1 MSKLNPNHSI
11 SRREFLSYAGA
22 AALSLLTV
30 TPGVLRGAQSS
41 GKIRLGMIGC
51 GGRGTWLGNLFQEHG
66 GYEIAAAADYFQD
79 RVDNFGEKFNV
90 PGRNRFTGLSC
101 YQQLLDENL
110 DAVAI
115 ISPPYFHPEQAAA
128 AVDAGTHV
136 YLAKPVAVDVPGC
149 LSISESGDRATKSG
163 LSFLVDFQTRTDPF
177 YIEAI
182 KQVHDGALGTIAN
195 GDVEYHAGRLSPQA
209 EPGTPEARLRN
220 WVFDQKLSGDIIVE
234 QNIHALDVASWVLD
248 ASPVKAYG
256 GGGRKVRTDVGDCWD
271 YFSVTYEFPDNVQMT
286 FSSKQ
291 YGQGHSDILCRVYG
305 KEGTLH
311 THYGGRVMIRG
322 NRPYR
327 GGETTQIYREGAV
340 RNIAEFHRTIEEQ
353 DYANPTVEPSV
364 RSNLTSILGREA
376 AYARREITMD
386 ELMDAK
392 VKIIPNLNA
401 LEA

>member
-1 MSKLNPNHSI
+1 MRIECANNAI
-11 SRREFLSYAGA
+11 SRRDFFAYAGA
-22 AALSLLTV
+22 ASLSLMTM
-30 TPGVLRGAQSS
+30 TPGLMRGAQSN
-41 GKIRLGMIGC
+41 GKIRLGMVGC
-51 GGRGTWLGNLFQEHG
+51 GGRGTWLGNLFKEHC
-66 GYEIAAAADYFQD
+66 GYELAAAADYFQD
-79 RVDNFGEKFNV
+79 RVDNFGEKFNI

-101 YQQLLDENL
+101 YQQLLSENL

-128 AVDAGTHV
+128 AVDAGKHI

-149 LSISESGDRATKSG
+149 LSISQSGGAASKSG
-163 LSFLVDFQTRTDPF
+163 LSFLVDFQTRTDPY

-182 KQVHDGALGTIAN
+182 NEVHAGALGILAN
-195 GDVEYHAGRLSPQA
+195 GDVEYHAGRLSTQA

-220 WVFDQKLSGDIIVE
+220 WVFDKKLSGDIIVE
-234 QNIHALDVASWVLD
+234 QNIHALDVASWVLN
-248 ASPVKAYG
+248 AAPVKAYG

-271 YFSVTYEFPDNVQMT
+271 YFSVAYEFPNNVQIT

-291 YGQGHSDILCRVYG
+291 FGQGHSDILCRVYG

-340 RNIAEFHRTIEEQ
+340 RNIAEFHRTITEQ
-353 DYANPTVEPSV
+353 DYSNPTVEPSV
-364 RSNLTSILGREA
+364 RSNLTTVLGREA

-386 ELMDAK
+386 ELMDAAI
-392 VKIIPNLNA
+392 KIEPDLSGLQA
-401 LEA
+401 